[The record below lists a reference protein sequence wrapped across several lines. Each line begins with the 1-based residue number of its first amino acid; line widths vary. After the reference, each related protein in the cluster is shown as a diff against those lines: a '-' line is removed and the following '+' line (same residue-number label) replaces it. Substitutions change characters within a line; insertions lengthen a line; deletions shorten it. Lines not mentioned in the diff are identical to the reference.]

1 MKRTTIA
8 FRLIRELNLEQQEF
22 FCRLHFASIIAANSL
37 LKERAN

>member
-22 FCRLHFASIIAANSL
+22 FFAVFILPA
-37 LKERAN
+37 